1 MSNRPNF
8 FTYNLCLAG
17 GSVLMHSRLV
27 RRTSGGQSPLHIYY
41 GKGKSQGKSTT
52 AETVLHL
59 TGDVTNGRKLA
70 PIDIRTI
77 KQYASRSTLP
87 ILIEDVPNTK
97 LLCDLAQARFD
108 DGQVYGNSKG
118 QYRVVAEFFATT
130 NEIDPKKV
138 TERDTDRM
146 AVFPFKNSTSHA
158 VDYSSRRADY
168 MQLLQTDNKP
178 FDFIIGEIGN
188 FLDSPEYLQIRDR
201 YKHSLC
207 VTLCLPHLKIL
218 ITNFTLQIFLSQVFM
233 KRHHALHYVYYTFNH
248 KDNIFSCIDPFTI

>member
-1 MSNRPNF
+1 MAEFIKMSNRPNF

-218 ITNFTLQIFLSQVFM
+218 ITNFTL
-233 KRHHALHYVYYTFNH
+233 
-248 KDNIFSCIDPFTI
+248 